1 MEEKKETGRGFD
13 KLLLEYEIKSRGM
26 SVDEFCEAVGVARS
40 TYQFWASGR
49 NGDWTRGKI
58 AKAAEVLSLSGEQ
71 ILKIF
76 FAPCVPYAEQ

>member
-1 MEEKKETGRGFD
+1 MEELRTEEGCRFD

-26 SVDEFCEAVGVARS
+26 SVDEFCEAVGISRA

-58 AKAAEVLSLSGEQ
+58 AKAAEVLTLSGEQ
-71 ILKIF
+71 LLKIF
-76 FAPCVPYAEQ
+76 FASVVA